1 MMLEMLSQTN
11 WERPIYV
18 AITVGEDNYMNLGDN
33 FVQEGLAS
41 RITPFHT
48 KGNDLAMFDTEK
60 TYDRVMNKFK
70 FGGLSEP
77 GLYLDQTIMRMCGTH
92 RRLFSQLAQCLIAE
106 GKNDK
111 AIKALAKMEK
121 EIPEYNVP
129 MDYLSGGLDLIS
141 AYGKVGNKKR
151 ATEIADTLWKTSSQY
166 MRWYMQDPYYMMI
179 SARDCQRHLYVMNNI
194 IGTMGGIDA
203 KWASEHEEQ
212 FNRLCDAYEQ
222 LGGQ

>member
-1 MMLEMLSQTN
+1 
-11 WERPIYV
+11 
-18 AITVGEDNYMNLGDN
+18 
-33 FVQEGLAS
+33 
-41 RITPFHT
+41 
-48 KGNDLAMFDTEK
+48 
-60 TYDRVMNKFK
+60 MNKFK

-212 FNRLCDAYEQ
+212 FNRLCNAYEQ